1 MAQTGLLTLCRPVLD
16 DAPGLA
22 RLAGALGYGDD
33 AAVMRQTLGVV
44 LQAEGHGV
52 WLARLNDRMAGWI
65 HVAPTLSLESGPGL
79 EISGLIVDPDLRR
92 RGVGLALV
100 QAAMVWARERGA
112 QRLRVRSRIER
123 EGALAFYQQQGFAL
137 SKTQAV
143 LDLTLAPSCR
153 GSNPQVNA

>member
-1 MAQTGLLTLCRPVLD
+1 MPHTGGLTLCRPVLD

-33 AAVMRQTLGVV
+33 AIVMRQTLGEV

-65 HVAPTLSLESGPGL
+65 HVAPTLTLESGRGM
-79 EISGLIVDPDLRR
+79 EILGLIVDPDLRR

-112 QRLRVRSRIER
+112 QRLRVRSRVER
-123 EGALAFYQQQGFAL
+123 DGALAFYQQQGFAL

-143 LDLTLAPSCR
+143 LDLTLVPSCR

>member
-1 MAQTGLLTLCRPVLD
+1 MPQTGLLTLCRPVLD

-33 AAVMRQTLGVV
+33 VAVMRQTLGMV

-100 QAAMVWARERGA
+100 QAAIVWARERGA

-123 EGALAFYQQQGFAL
+123 EGALAFYQRLGFEL

-143 LDLTLAPSCR
+143 LDLALAPSCS
-153 GSNPQVNA
+153 GSMQQVSA